1 MKINISTTTVHKPLP
16 PNSSSDDNNN
26 PWEHD
31 TSRQERDH
39 IISNEEF
46 DTELDLELD

>member
-1 MKINISTTTVHKPLP
+1 MKTNITNPILHKPLP
-16 PNSSSDDNNN
+16 QTSSSDDNNA

-39 IISNEEF
+39 VISDEEV